1 MWSMF
6 GRFFFI
12 LYTSLAIS
20 CSLAHA
26 ETGKIM
32 TVAGPIDASELGKTL
47 AHEHVLVDFVGAE
60 ETGHHRWNR
69 SEVIRKVLPYLK
81 ETKELGYNSI
91 FECTPAFLGRD
102 PVLLS
107 ILSGQ
112 VGVNLITNTGFYG
125 ARENQFIPREMLDA
139 TVDQLATI
147 WIREFEYGI
156 GKTGIRPGFIKIG
169 VDRDERLSEFHTK
182 LVRAA
187 ARTHLATGL
196 TIACHTGP
204 TQAVF
209 EIAEILGE
217 ESVPLESFIWV
228 HATRDISEN
237 HLRAARLGMWISI
250 DNLRENAQLL
260 RSNVER
266 LKSLKEAG
274 FLDRVLVSQDAGWY
288 RPLEEGGGNF
298 APYRFVELNL
308 IPELKRNAFSEAD
321 IDQLMTANP
330 AKAFALRPGY

>member
-1 MWSMF
+1 
-6 GRFFFI
+6 
-12 LYTSLAIS
+12 
-20 CSLAHA
+20 
-26 ETGKIM
+26 M
-32 TVAGPIDASELGKTL
+32 TVAGPIDANELGKTL

-69 SEVIRKVLPYLK
+69 SEVIRKVLSYLK
-81 ETKELGYNSI
+81 ETKEMGYNSI

-107 ILSGQ
+107 MLSEQAGL
-112 VGVNLITNTGFYG
+112 NLITNTGFYG
-125 ARENQFIPREMLDA
+125 ARENQFIPREMLNA
-139 TVDQLATI
+139 TIDDMAAI
-147 WIREFEYGI
+147 WIREFEFGI
-156 GKTGIRPGFIKIG
+156 AKTGIRPGFIKIG
-169 VDRDERLSEFHTK
+169 VDRDESLSEFHTK

-204 TQAVF
+204 TSAVF
-209 EIAEILGE
+209 EIAEVLEE
-217 ESVPLESFIWV
+217 ESVPLDSFIWV
-228 HATRDISEN
+228 HATRDISDN

-266 LKSLKEAG
+266 LKSLKEAD

-288 RPLEEGGGNF
+288 RPLEENGGNF

-308 IPELKRNAFSEAD
+308 IPELKRNGFTQAD
-321 IDQLMTANP
+321 IDQLMTVNP
-330 AKAFALRPGY
+330 AKAFALRSSH

>member
-1 MWSMF
+1 MV
-6 GRFFFI
+6 
-12 LYTSLAIS
+12 YTSLAIS
-20 CSLAHA
+20 GSLATS
-26 ETGKIM
+26 EVGKIM
-32 TVAGPIDASELGKTL
+32 TVAGPIDVSELGKTL

-60 ETGHHRWNR
+60 ETGYHRWDR
-69 SEVIRKVLPYLK
+69 SEVINKVLPYLEEIK
-81 ETKELGYNSI
+81 EMGYKSV
-91 FECTPAFLGRD
+91 FDCTPAFLGRD

-107 ILSGQ
+107 ILSER

-125 ARENQFIPREMLDA
+125 ARENQFIPSEILNA
-139 TVDQLATI
+139 TVDELAAI
-147 WIREFEYGI
+147 WIREFEVGI
-156 GKTGIRPGFIKIG
+156 EKTGIKPGFIKIG
-169 VDRDERLSEFHTK
+169 VDRGKTLSEFHAK

-209 EIAEILGE
+209 KIARILEE

-288 RPLEEGGGNF
+288 RPLEEGDGNF
-298 APYRFVELNL
+298 DPYRFVELNL
-308 IPELKRNAFSEAD
+308 IPELKRNGFTQAD
-321 IDQLMTANP
+321 IDQFMTVNP
-330 AKAFALRPGY
+330 ARAFALRPGL